1 MAAVCGAPCHMGRP
15 LSKAKPMRVEQAQ
28 PMAFEPGGPLRGS
41 AALPGDK
48 SISHRA
54 LMLAAMARGRSRII
68 GLSDGSD
75 VDSTASALRAM
86 GVGIAPEGPDGW
98 TVDGVG
104 TGCLLQ
110 PGSALDMGNS
120 GTSARL
126 LMGLVASHP
135 IAAAFAG
142 DSSLCRRP
150 MDRVIVPLAR
160 IGADF
165 QASRGGRLPLLVRGL
180 CPAVPATHRL
190 SVASA
195 QVKSSLLLAALNIP
209 GVTTVIEPAPT
220 RDHSERMLARFGA
233 RISVTEEDGGRR
245 IALTGEAEL
254 EPRDVHVPGDAS
266 AAAFLIVAAL
276 IVPGSEVRLEGVGV
290 NPMRTGLIGLLREM
304 GGTIAFENE
313 RDRDGE
319 PVADII
325 VRHSQLRAIEVPP
338 ALIPAMIDEFPIF
351 FIAAAFA
358 EGTSRATGLAE
369 LRVKESDRLA
379 AMAAGLRAIGAQAE
393 EHGDGISVRG
403 NGGEPLAGGATIASR
418 LDHRVAMSFAVAGLH
433 CRRPVG
439 IDDMRPVSTSF
450 PTFARTL
457 RDLTAGSSAT

>member
-1 MAAVCGAPCHMGRP
+1 
-15 LSKAKPMRVEQAQ
+15 
-28 PMAFEPGGPLRGS
+28 MAFGPGGPLRGS

-54 LMLAAMARGRSRII
+54 LMLAAMARGRSRIE

-86 GVGIAPEGPDGW
+86 GVRIEPDGTAW
-98 TVDGVG
+98 HVDGVG

-135 IAAAFAG
+135 IAAAFTG
-142 DSSLCRRP
+142 DASLCRRP
-150 MDRVIVPLAR
+150 MDRVIDPLAS

-165 QASRGGRLPLLVRGL
+165 QASPGGRLPLLLRGL

-190 SVASA
+190 NIASA
-195 QVKSSLLLAALNIP
+195 QVKSSLLLAGLNVP
-209 GVTTVIEPAPT
+209 GTTNVIEPAPT

-233 RISVTEEDGGRR
+233 RIAVTEEAGERR
-245 IALTGEAEL
+245 IALTGEADL
-254 EPRDVHVPGDAS
+254 HPQHLHIPGDAS

-276 IVPGSEVRLEGVGV
+276 IVPGSEIRLEGVGI
-290 NPMRTGLIGLLREM
+290 NPMRTGLIALLREM
-304 GGTIAFENE
+304 GGAIAFENE
-313 RDRDGE
+313 RDQDGE

-325 VRHSQLRAIEVPP
+325 VRHSPLRAIDALP

-369 LRVKESDRLA
+369 LRLKESDRIA
-379 AMAAGLRAIGAQAE
+379 AMASGLRAIGAGVE
-393 EHGDGISVRG
+393 EQGDGLTVEGSAG
-403 NGGEPLAGGATIASR
+403 APLPGDATVPSR

-439 IDDMRPVSTSF
+439 IDDMRPVATSF
-450 PTFARTL
+450 PAFANIL
-457 RDLTAGSSAT
+457 RRLGAL

>member
-1 MAAVCGAPCHMGRP
+1 
-15 LSKAKPMRVEQAQ
+15 MRVEEAQ
-28 PMAFEPGGPLRGS
+28 PMAFGPGGPLRGS

-54 LMLAAMARGRSRII
+54 LMLAAMALGRSRIA

-86 GVGIAPEGPDGW
+86 GVRIEPDGDGACL
-98 TVDGVG
+98 VDGVG

-110 PGSALDMGNS
+110 PDKALDMGNS

-126 LMGLVASHP
+126 LMGLVASHS
-135 IAAAFAG
+135 ISAAFTG

-150 MDRVIVPLAR
+150 MDRVIGPLAS
-160 IGADF
+160 IGADV
-165 QASRGGRLPLLVRGL
+165 QASPGGRLPLIVRGL

-195 QVKSSLLLAALNIP
+195 QVKSSLLLAGLNIP
-209 GVTTVIEPAPT
+209 GITTVIEPT

-233 RISVTEEDGGRR
+233 RIAVTEEAGGRR

-254 EPRDVHVPGDAS
+254 KPQDVHVPGDAS

-276 IVPGSEVRLEGVGV
+276 IVAGSEIRLDGVGV
-290 NPMRTGLIGLLREM
+290 NPMRIGLLTLLREM
-304 GGTIAFENE
+304 GGAIAFENE
-313 RDRDGE
+313 REQDGE
-319 PVADII
+319 PVADIV
-325 VRHSQLRAIEVPP
+325 VRHSPLRGIEVPP

-358 EGTSRATGLAE
+358 DGTSRATGLAE
-369 LRVKESDRLA
+369 LRIKESDRIA
-379 AMAAGLRAIGAQAE
+379 GMAAGLRAVGARAE
-393 EHGDGISVRG
+393 EQGDGIAVEGS
-403 NGGEPLAGGATIASR
+403 GGAPLAGGATIASR

-433 CRRPVG
+433 CRRPLGV
-439 IDDMRPVSTSF
+439 DDMRPVATSF
-450 PTFARTL
+450 PAFADTL
-457 RDLTAGSSAT
+457 NRLGAR